1 MSSLVDR
8 AIVATL
14 PRLPRT
20 VVGRV
25 ASRYL
30 AGERIEQAVAVI
42 REINDRG
49 LPASVAILGESV
61 RSEPDARAMAAE
73 YAELLA
79 VLREQQLRCNVSLK
93 PTAFGLELSAELAHE
108 LIDAFCRDAARDGTL
123 VRVEM
128 EHPESITA
136 ILDLYSRLRVSHPRI
151 GTVLQSTMRRTLADI
166 AERELPEVRLVKGI
180 YMAGP
185 EIAFT
190 HPDEVRT
197 SFTAG
202 AEQLF
207 AKGARVALATHDDR
221 LIDSSLALIE
231 RLAIPRERYE
241 FQVLLGVREE
251 LQPRLQRAGHPLR
264 VYVPYGARWYDYSV
278 RRLRENPR
286 IASYAARA
294 TLARTFSRLPR
305 ALARGGAR
313 TPRP

>member
-1 MSSLVDR
+1 MSSLLDR
-8 AIVATL
+8 ALVATL
-14 PRLPRT
+14 PYVPRA

-25 ASRYL
+25 ASRYI
-30 AGERIEQAVAVI
+30 AGERVEQAVAAI

-61 RSEPDARAMAAE
+61 RSERAARAMAAE
-73 YAELLA
+73 YGELLT

-93 PTAFGLELSAELAHE
+93 PTAFGLELSDELAHE
-108 LIDAFCRDAARDGTL
+108 LVDAFCRDAGLDGTF

-136 ILDLYSRLRVSHPRI
+136 ILNHYSRLRVDHPAT
-151 GTVLQSTMRRTLADI
+151 GTVLQSMMRRTAGDI

-180 YMAGP
+180 YLAGP
-185 EIAFT
+185 ELAYGA
-190 HPDEVRT
+190 PDDVRA
-197 SFTAG
+197 SFLSG
-202 AEQLF
+202 AESLF

-221 LIDSSLALIE
+221 LIDALLE
-231 RLAIPRERYE
+231 LVTRLGLPRERYE

-251 LQPRLQRAGHPLR
+251 LQPRLQRAGQPLR

-286 IASYAARA
+286 IASYVARA
-294 TLARTFSRLPR
+294 AIGRAVNLPRR
-305 ALARGGAR
+305 ALARGAAR

>member
-8 AIVATL
+8 AIVAAL
-14 PRLPRT
+14 PRVPRAII
-20 VVGRV
+20 GRV

-30 AGERIEQAVAVI
+30 AGERLEQAIAVI
-42 REINDRG
+42 RSVNERG

-61 RSEPDARAMAAE
+61 RSEPAARALAAE

-79 VLREQQLRCNVSLK
+79 ELREQELRCNVSLK
-93 PTAFGLELSAELAHE
+93 PTAFGLELSSELAHE
-108 LIDAFCRDAARDGTL
+108 LIDAFCHDAGRDETF
-123 VRVEM
+123 VRIEM

-136 ILDLYSRLRVSHPRI
+136 ILDLYSRLRVIHPHT
-151 GTVLQSTMRRTLADI
+151 GTVLQSMMRRTLGDI

-180 YMAGP
+180 YVAGP
-185 EIAFT
+185 ELALSD
-190 HPDEVRT
+190 PDEVRA
-197 SFTAG
+197 SFVSG
-202 AEQLF
+202 AELLF

-221 LIDSSLALIE
+221 LIASSLDLVE
-231 RLAIPRERYE
+231 RLGIPRERYE

-251 LQPRLQRAGHPLR
+251 LQPRLQRAGQPLR

-286 IASYAARA
+286 IASYVARA
-294 TLARTFSRLPR
+294 TIARAVSALPR
-305 ALARGGAR
+305 ALARGAAR